1 MPENIESASIEF
13 ACFHQF
19 FFVVAH
25 WSVIVVRGTK
35 NYDIGTKEFA
45 CFHQS
50 LSYLWCTLIVYC
62 SERYQKIS
70 DWLYSFDAQWSKKD
84 LENTMIG
91 FLQATSSICK
101 ANSKLTI

>member
-19 FFVVAH
+19 FVVVAY